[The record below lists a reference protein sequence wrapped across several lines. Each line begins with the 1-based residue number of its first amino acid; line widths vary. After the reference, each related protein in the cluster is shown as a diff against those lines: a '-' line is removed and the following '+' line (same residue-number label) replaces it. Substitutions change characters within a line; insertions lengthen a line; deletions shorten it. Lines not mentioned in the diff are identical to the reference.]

1 MANVLP
7 LGHGKVLIGMGFGA
21 AQRER
26 SSEGFRL
33 EMDSMQKV
41 ILTDGV
47 EAENK
52 TTSCGL
58 LVSCEASPNFRSAQS
73 ADNRR

>member
-1 MANVLP
+1 MWHRRNGSDLMANVLP

-52 TTSCGL
+52 TTSCGFA
-58 LVSCEASPNFRSAQS
+58 CEL
-73 ADNRR
+73 